1 MSIVVAAGPFTTS
14 ADLEFEPL
22 QELLRACKALQ
33 GGPPAALLLAGP
45 FLDASHE
52 LVANGQLEQPFQRVF
67 EQQASVHLP
76 SCHTNSSAILLLKS
90 SLKLVANRQLEKPF
104 QHLFEQ
110 QVGTGFPASLQ
121 AYNAHCSH

>member
-1 MSIVVAAGPFTTS
+1 VAAGPFTTS

-22 QELLRACKALQ
+22 QELLRACEALQ

-67 EQQASVHLP
+67 EQQASGHLP
-76 SCHTNSSAILLLKS
+76 SCHTKFCEPPPERVAQAGGKHAAGEALSAPLRAAVGNRISS
-90 SLKLVANRQLEKPF
+90 F
-104 QHLFEQ
+104 C
-110 QVGTGFPASLQ
+110 ASIHVPVVHTECMQ
-121 AYNAHCSH
+121 

>member
-76 SCHTNSSAILLLKS
+76 SCHTKFFCDPPPEIVAQAGGKQAAGEALSAPLRAAGGNRISS
-90 SLKLVANRQLEKPF
+90 F
-104 QHLFEQ
+104 F
-110 QVGTGFPASLQ
+110 ASI
-121 AYNAHCSH
+121 